1 MTAMSPRTVTE
12 LRLRHA
18 QLTDTAQRLRDRSL
32 VVDPTRPA
40 SAALSREVRQ
50 TQSRADDYGRLLRIL
65 DGPTLEEMEEDV
77 AAALTAPGFRGVAA
91 DALEP
96 GLALARNTMRHL
108 FDHWRAL

>member
-1 MTAMSPRTVTE
+1 VTAMSLRTVTE

-50 TQSRADDYGRLLRIL
+50 TQLRADDYGRLLRIL
-65 DGPTLEEMEEDV
+65 DGPTLEEME
-77 AAALTAPGFRGVAA
+77 AGVL
-91 DALEP
+91 DAVD
-96 GLALARNTMRHL
+96 GMRCQTDDPVSDSAVEEINRLVREL
-108 FDHWRAL
+108 FAGWRTL